1 VSATLDFGLFLDLR
15 NPDPWRLP
23 WAQHLGASLDLAVEA
38 ERLGAG
44 SLWFTEHHLFEDGH
58 LAQPLTW
65 LAAVAARTTSVRL
78 GTGVVVAPFQHPRHL
93 AEQAALVDA
102 LSGGRLEL
110 GLGPG
115 YAHTEFAAFGLDP
128 DRRFGETDRILV
140 EVRRLLSEGRVGP
153 QPVQDEVPLWLGYQ
167 GPRNAARAGRLG
179 VGVLT
184 LNRRSHAPYLAG
196 LVEAGFAPES
206 ARMAGTLDIVVA
218 EDPETAWERIRP
230 HHAHQLQT
238 YVQAHDP
245 AAAGVDASDLG
256 GRFAADRPPGVSV
269 RLSVLSLSE
278 AVDEVVRR
286 IEGLPVRHVYTWASV
301 AGMPADLVA
310 EHVRLFLTEV
320 APAVRARLE
329 AAPA

>member
-1 VSATLDFGLFLDLR
+1 MGGAPGFGLFLDLR
-15 NPDPWRLP
+15 NPAPWRRP
-23 WAQHLGASLDLAVEA
+23 WPEYLGSALELAAEA
-38 ERLGAG
+38 ERLGAD

-58 LAQPLTW
+58 LAQPLSW
-65 LAAVAARTTSVRL
+65 LAAVAARTSTVRL
-78 GTGVVVAPFQHPRHL
+78 GTGIVVAPFQHPRHL

-115 YAHTEFAAFGLDP
+115 YAQTEFTAFGRDLE
-128 DRRFGETDRILV
+128 RRFRETEQTLLD
-140 EVRRLLSEGRVGP
+140 VRRLLASGFVGP
-153 QPVQDEVPLWLGYQ
+153 EPVQHEVPLWLGYQ

-179 VGVLT
+179 VGILT
-184 LNRRSHAPYLAG
+184 LNRRSHASYLTGLAEAG
-196 LVEAGFAPES
+196 LDPEA

-218 EDPETAWERIRP
+218 DDPEAAWERIRP

-238 YVQAHDP
+238 YVRAHDP
-245 AAAGVDASDLG
+245 NAAVPDAADLG

-269 RLSVLSLSE
+269 RLSVLSVDE
-278 AVDEVVRR
+278 AVDDVVRR

-301 AGMPADLVA
+301 AGMPRDLVS

-320 APAVRARLE
+320 APAVRARLTE
-329 AAPA
+329 ASA